1 MKDKNEFGQD
11 FFLLPTVKFEKNINE
26 KKIAY
31 VWIFKQFK
39 CYVLGASLEFKGKC
53 GTLLMNTCNNN

>member
-1 MKDKNEFGQD
+1 MISFK
-11 FFLLPTVKFEKNINE
+11 LPTVKIE

-39 CYVLGASLEFKGKC
+39 CYVLGVSLTFKVKC
-53 GTLLMNTCNNN
+53 VTFLMNNNNKI

>member
-1 MKDKNEFGQD
+1 MNLDKISFN
-11 FFLLPTVKFEKNINE
+11 FLQLNLKKKINE

>member
-1 MKDKNEFGQD
+1 MITFK
-11 FFLLPTVKFEKNINE
+11 LPTVKFE

-39 CYVLGASLEFKGKC
+39 CYVLGASLTFKGKC
-53 GTLLMNTCNNN
+53 VTFLMNNNNKI